1 MVLARV
7 VGPIWGARH
16 AASLTGHKVLELVTA
31 QGQVLCAVDALGA
44 GPGEWVLV
52 AHGSRVRDLTVG
64 AELAEK
70 DIVVAIVDGI
80 QDSDGAD
87 SMKLSSQSAGFIPGA
102 ARGAS

>member
-16 AASLTGHKVLELVTA
+16 AASLTGQKILELVTA
-31 QGQVLCAVDALGA
+31 QGQTLCAVDALGA

-70 DIVVAIVDGI
+70 DIVVAIVDGV
-80 QDSDGAD
+80 QDADDAGAIEQ
-87 SMKLSSQSAGFIPGA
+87 SRLSPRFVAGA